1 MTSIEPYLIAHV
13 PWLWLVGGIVLC
25 TAETVAPG
33 IFLLWIGL
41 AAIATGLTQFFLPL
55 NWEPAVVLFAFLAVA
70 LALLGRTIYGASEK
84 RAAEPFLNRPTEALV
99 GREFVLEKP
108 ISHGYGSKRVDDT
121 IWRVR
126 GTDQPSGVRVR
137 VKRVEGDVLLVVETV

>member
-1 MTSIEPYLIAHV
+1 V
-13 PWLWLVGGIVLC
+13 PWLWLVGGIILC
-25 TAETVAPG
+25 TAETLAPG

-55 NWEPAVVLFAFLAVA
+55 NWEAAVVLFAFLAVA
-70 LALLGRTIYGASEK
+70 LALLGRTISGAAER
-84 RAAEPFLNRPTEALV
+84 RAAEPFLNRPADALV

-108 ISHGYGSKRVDDT
+108 ISQGFGSIRVGDT

-126 GTDQPSGVRVR
+126 GTDQPRGARVR
-137 VKRVEGDVLLVVETV
+137 VKQVEGDVLLIVETA